1 MKWTR
6 ITISTST
13 EAEDVLV
20 SALADIGIEGVEIED
35 HVPLTQAELDQM
47 FVDIMPAGPAD
58 DGTAKLHFYLGEE
71 QNISKTLKQV
81 EEILEE
87 TRSYMDIGEGTIT
100 QSETEDTD
108 WINNWK
114 QYFHQ
119 FFVDD
124 ILIVPSWE
132 EPRDA
137 EKASFLL
144 HIDPGTAFGT
154 GMHETTQLVIRQIK
168 KRVKPGD
175 RVLDVGTGSGI
186 LGIVALKCGA
196 ASVFATDLDPC
207 CTGAVADNLKANDV
221 SEDLFTFRLGNLTGD
236 QALKEEAGFA
246 CYDLVVA
253 NILADILVHL
263 TPSLVDHMKSG
274 ALYVTSGILLE
285 KENLVRGAM
294 EKAGLTVI
302 EVTTQGDWCCVVGR
316 KD

>member
-119 FFVDD
+119 FF
-124 ILIVPSWE
+124 
-132 EPRDA
+132 
-137 EKASFLL
+137 
-144 HIDPGTAFGT
+144 
-154 GMHETTQLVIRQIK
+154 
-168 KRVKPGD
+168 
-175 RVLDVGTGSGI
+175 
-186 LGIVALKCGA
+186 
-196 ASVFATDLDPC
+196 
-207 CTGAVADNLKANDV
+207 
-221 SEDLFTFRLGNLTGD
+221 ED
-236 QALKEEAGFA
+236 
-246 CYDLVVA
+246 
-253 NILADILVHL
+253 
-263 TPSLVDHMKSG
+263 
-274 ALYVTSGILLE
+274 
-285 KENLVRGAM
+285 
-294 EKAGLTVI
+294 
-302 EVTTQGDWCCVVGR
+302 
-316 KD
+316 